1 MKKRPSYEIKEAIL
15 WHVKEKPGVHPNTLN
30 HKIGTNPDSLKDHIQ
45 NLEDSEEIRVERM
58 DKDPANGKPS
68 TFLYPTAKGN
78 KTLENIRKRKKAE
91 K

>member
-1 MKKRPSYEIKEAIL
+1 MKKRPSYEIKEKIL
-15 WHVKEKPGVHPNTLN
+15 RQVKETPGIHPNTLN
-30 HKIGTNPDSLKDHIQ
+30 YKIGTNPASLTSHLQ
-45 NLEDSEEIRVERM
+45 NLEDSEEIKVEHT

-78 KTLENIRKRKKAE
+78 KTLENIRKRKKTE

>member
-1 MKKRPSYEIKEAIL
+1 MKKRPSYELKEKIL
-15 WHVKEKPGVHPNTLN
+15 WKVEETPGVHPNTLN
-30 HKIGTNPDSLKDHIQ
+30 HKIGTNPNSLKSHLQ
-45 NLEDSEEIRVERM
+45 SLEDSEEIRIEHI

-78 KTLENIRKRKKAE
+78 KTLENIEKRKKKE